1 MSIPFLTSIDLNKN
15 QILNAV
21 MQPLATAPSN
31 PVIGQYYYN
40 SNDKSIH
47 QWNGS
52 SWDSY
57 KITVDVS
64 MSDTSTN
71 PVQNKAVKSY
81 VDNAI
86 SEGIAASD
94 AMIFKGTIG
103 TGGTVTALPTT
114 YKTGWTY
121 RVITAGTYAGNVC
134 EVGDLIIALVDRSGS
149 GNANSDWTVAQTNID
164 GAITNIQ
171 GTSPINVSSTGS
183 TRTINHA
190 TSGVGEV
197 SVPEA
202 SSPQSPAFGGTFKI
216 PYIQTDQWGHV
227 KQAGSYQVVIPNS
240 AATQTAA
247 GLMAA
252 ADKKKLD
259 NLTEIKVWFDEKTI
273 AAGSTATYFDTNLSS
288 DNLIAV
294 TCIMGNTPVIC
305 DYHYSSTT
313 AGRLLVSIDSAV
325 SEDISV
331 KAYFIQW

>member
-71 PVQNKAVKSY
+71 PVQNKVVKSY

-164 GAITNIQ
+164 GAVTAVRGVRPIIVS
-171 GTSPINVSSTGS
+171 GTSSERI
-183 TRTINHA
+183 INHVE
-190 TSGVGEV
+190 SEVGEI
-197 SVPEA
+197 SLPGTSA
-202 SSPQSPAFGGTFKI
+202 MQSPAFGSSFEI
-216 PYIQTDQWGHV
+216 PHIQTDEWGHV
-227 KQAGSYQVVIPNS
+227 KQAGSYQVTIPNS
-240 AATQTAA
+240 IATQVAA

-273 AAGSTATYFDTNLSS
+273 AAGSTATYFDTDLSS

-294 TCIMGNTPVIC
+294 TCIMGNIPVIC